1 MIVALIALQIR
12 ADAVDVFA
20 EAARTNAVATI
31 LEPGCER
38 FEVYRE
44 TADPTRF
51 ALFEIFRDQAA
62 REEHWASHHFLAY
75 RDATAALIESRNAT
89 EYEVVAS
96 GLSQAGGADG

>member
-20 EAARTNAVATI
+20 EAARTNAAATI
-31 LEPGCER
+31 FEPGCER

-62 REEHWASHHFLAY
+62 REEHWATDHFLAY
-75 RDATAALIESRNAT
+75 RDATAALIESRHAT
-89 EYEVVAS
+89 EYEVLAS
-96 GLSQAGGADG
+96 PLSEAGGAAG

>member
-12 ADAVDVFA
+12 ADAVDTFA
-20 EAARTNAVATI
+20 EAARTNAAATI
-31 LEPGCER
+31 FEPGCER

-51 ALFEIFRDQAA
+51 ALLEIFRDQAA
-62 REEHWASHHFLAY
+62 REEHWATDHFLAY
-75 RDATAALIESRNAT
+75 RDATAALIESRNVT

-96 GLSQAGGADG
+96 PALDDRAAPR